1 MKPNDNLNIFDSSF
15 LTSEKHHDLSKEEL
29 IQELVP
35 KIENI
40 LKERFPGNPQ
50 RQKVKIFKDRLAFAA
65 PCCGDSAYVNSK
77 KRGNI
82 ILDGQFKNM
91 YKCHNCGCHMS
102 MYNFFKR
109 FKNPLSLQ
117 AVDYIIQNKNTR
129 NYNVETSYD
138 SSINLLFDTEIIDE
152 YAIDREYFKEKCHLE
167 ECDCQNSANLYLINR
182 AQTNFDKF
190 LYHKK
195 YNLLFI
201 LNLTAAGK
209 IIGVQVRNL
218 NKFFKEINK
227 IQLYTSGKWAPY
239 RLKPQAFC
247 RSQAAAISARLASP
261 CKRKASILHY
271 CLALSLLSLAIVP
284 IGDLFGRIYSGKSLS
299 LLVPAGVEI
308 VSHAIGKYLIH
319 LFKQLFVLLVKQY
332 NVVFILGIHIK
343 LEAALCYILIVGY
356 YSIRI
361 AVSNRYAVHLA
372 CLQRDHRNVY
382 ILKKL
387 YAGIVGQRL
396 VAKHLLKAC
405 SLRAYLKPSKILRL
419 AVLAGF
425 ICRDDYHLLS
435 LVVACNVVIRY

>member
-65 PCCGDSAYVNSK
+65 PCCGDSAYANSK

-117 AVDYIIQNKNTR
+117 AVDYIIQNKNIR

-218 NKFFKEINK
+218 NKFFKGPK
-227 IQLYTSGKWAPY
+227 YKTYK
-239 RLKPQAFC
+239 
-247 RSQAAAISARLASP
+247 
-261 CKRKASILHY
+261 
-271 CLALSLLSLAIVP
+271 LSK
-284 IGDLFGRIYSGKSLS
+284 IYSMMLHEERDIPDNIERLS
-299 LLVPAGVEI
+299 MLYNILLVNYNKPIVIVEGPLDSFLINNCVAVCGAG
-308 VSHAIGKYLIH
+308 HNMPFDLKYRYLYDDDPTGRKHSIEKLNQGYDVFMWEKLKH
-319 LFKQLFVLLVKQY
+319 EYNLPKRDKWDINDVILYCKSNNIAYPNLNMYFSNDQFDLLD
-332 NVVFILGIHIK
+332 I
-343 LEAALCYILIVGY
+343 
-356 YSIRI
+356 
-361 AVSNRYAVHLA
+361 
-372 CLQRDHRNVY
+372 
-382 ILKKL
+382 
-387 YAGIVGQRL
+387 
-396 VAKHLLKAC
+396 
-405 SLRAYLKPSKILRL
+405 
-419 AVLAGF
+419 
-425 ICRDDYHLLS
+425 
-435 LVVACNVVIRY
+435 